1 MLSWNYVNQAMLSE
15 GWPEWGPRSRGG
27 QQTEP
32 VRGDEGQAPEDP
44 TMISFLEGT
53 IEYTGDKFVILNTG
67 GIGYKVNIVP
77 KLLNSLS
84 ENKAIVKVFVH
95 SQLNMREGTFD
106 LYGFDDREG
115 LELFHLLI
123 SVSGI
128 GPKNALNIMAS
139 VEPKHLKAAVVN
151 NDPEYLKKISGLG
164 PKTAQRLIIELQ
176 NKVDY
181 LEIGDMKGMD
191 LGQEGEAMEA
201 LVALGYT
208 LSQAKD
214 ALKEDAKGKTL
225 EQRVREALKLLGK
238 NRR

>member
-1 MLSWNYVNQAMLSE
+1 
-15 GWPEWGPRSRGG
+15 
-27 QQTEP
+27 
-32 VRGDEGQAPEDP
+32 
-44 TMISFLEGT
+44 MISFLEGT
-53 IEYTGDKFVILNTG
+53 IEHLGDKFVILNTG
-67 GIGYKVNIVP
+67 GIGYRVNIIP
-77 KLLNSLS
+77 KLLNSISKSQSPVNPAPSISANRQNGGGLGAGQGS
-84 ENKAIVKVFVH
+84 LVRLFVH

-106 LYGFDDREG
+106 MYGFDKREG

-128 GPKNALNIMAS
+128 GPKNALNIMSS

-164 PKTAQRLIIELQ
+164 PKTAQRLILELQ

-214 ALKEDAKGKTL
+214 ALKEDAKGRTL

>member
-1 MLSWNYVNQAMLSE
+1 
-15 GWPEWGPRSRGG
+15 
-27 QQTEP
+27 
-32 VRGDEGQAPEDP
+32 
-44 TMISFLEGT
+44 MISYLEGK
-53 IEYTGDKFVILNTG
+53 IEYLGDKFVILNTG

-77 KLLNSLS
+77 KLLNSLTKS
-84 ENKAIVKVFVH
+84 QDIVKLFIH
-95 SQLNMREGTFD
+95 SRLNMREGSFE
-106 LYGFDDREG
+106 LYGFDNQEG
-115 LELFHLLI
+115 LELFNLLV

-128 GPKNALNIMAS
+128 GPKNALNIMSS

-164 PKTAQRLIIELQ
+164 PKTAQRLIMELQ

-181 LEIGDMKGMD
+181 LETGDMQGMD

-201 LVALGYT
+201 LVSLGYT
-208 LSQAKD
+208 LNQAKE

>member
-1 MLSWNYVNQAMLSE
+1 
-15 GWPEWGPRSRGG
+15 
-27 QQTEP
+27 
-32 VRGDEGQAPEDP
+32 
-44 TMISFLEGT
+44 MISFLEGK
-53 IEYTGDKFVILNTG
+53 IEYSGDKFVILSTG

-84 ENKAIVKVFVH
+84 ESKAPVNTVKLHIH

-106 LYGFDDREG
+106 MYGFDKREG

-128 GPKNALNIMAS
+128 GPKNALNIMSS

-151 NDPEYLKKISGLG
+151 NDPDYLKKISGLG
-164 PKTAQRLIIELQ
+164 PKTARRLILELQ

-181 LEIGDMKGMD
+181 LSIGDMKGMD

-214 ALKEDAKGKTL
+214 ALQEDAKGKTL

>member
-1 MLSWNYVNQAMLSE
+1 
-15 GWPEWGPRSRGG
+15 
-27 QQTEP
+27 
-32 VRGDEGQAPEDP
+32 
-44 TMISFLEGT
+44 MISFLEGT
-53 IEYTGDKFVILNTG
+53 IEYSADKYIILNAG
-67 GIGYKVNIVP
+67 GIGYRVNIVP

-84 ENKAIVKVFVH
+84 ESKTIVNTVKLHIH

-106 LYGFDDREG
+106 MYGFDNRED

-128 GPKNALNIMAS
+128 GPKNALNIMSS
-139 VEPKHLKAAVVN
+139 VEPRHLKAAVIN
-151 NDPEYLKKISGLG
+151 NDPDYLKKISGLG
-164 PKTAQRLIIELQ
+164 PKTAQRLILELQ

-181 LEIGDMKGMD
+181 LEVGDMKGMD
-191 LGQEGEAMEA
+191 LGQEGEATEA
-201 LVALGYT
+201 LLTLGYT
-208 LSQAKD
+208 LSQAKE

>member
-1 MLSWNYVNQAMLSE
+1 
-15 GWPEWGPRSRGG
+15 
-27 QQTEP
+27 
-32 VRGDEGQAPEDP
+32 
-44 TMISFLEGT
+44 MISYLEGK
-53 IEYTGDKFVILNTG
+53 IEYLGDKFVILNTG

-77 KLLNSLS
+77 KLLNSIAESKTLVKGRSAEQS
-84 ENKAIVKVFVH
+84 EEQSPVKLLIH

-106 LYGFDDREG
+106 LYGFQDREG
-115 LELFHLLI
+115 LELFNLLI

-128 GPKNALNIMAS
+128 GPKNALNIMSS

-164 PKTAQRLIIELQ
+164 PKTAQRLIMELQ

-181 LEIGDMKGMD
+181 LETGDMQGMD

-201 LVALGYT
+201 LVSLGYT
-208 LSQAKD
+208 LNQAKE

>member
-1 MLSWNYVNQAMLSE
+1 
-15 GWPEWGPRSRGG
+15 
-27 QQTEP
+27 
-32 VRGDEGQAPEDP
+32 
-44 TMISFLEGT
+44 MISYLEGK
-53 IEYTGDKFVILNTG
+53 IEYLGDKFVILNTG
-67 GIGYKVNIVP
+67 GIGYKVNIIP
-77 KLLNSLS
+77 KLLNSISKNQSL
-84 ENKAIVKVFVH
+84 VKLHIH

-106 LYGFDDREG
+106 MYGFDNRED

-128 GPKNALNIMAS
+128 GPKNALNKMSS

-164 PKTAQRLIIELQ
+164 PKTAQRLILELQ

-191 LGQEGEAMEA
+191 LGQEGEATEA
-201 LVALGYT
+201 LLTLGYT
-208 LSQAKD
+208 LNQAKE

>member
-1 MLSWNYVNQAMLSE
+1 
-15 GWPEWGPRSRGG
+15 
-27 QQTEP
+27 
-32 VRGDEGQAPEDP
+32 
-44 TMISFLEGT
+44 MISYLEGT
-53 IEYTGDKFVILNTG
+53 IEYLGDKFVILNTG
-67 GIGYKVNIVP
+67 GIGYKVNMIP
-77 KLLNSLS
+77 KLLNSIS
-84 ENKAIVKVFVH
+84 KCQPPVKLFIH
-95 SQLNMREGTFD
+95 SQMNMREGTFD
-106 LYGFDDREG
+106 LYGFNDQEG

-128 GPKNALNIMAS
+128 GPKNAIGIMSS

-164 PKTAQRLIIELQ
+164 PKTAQRLIMELQ

-181 LEIGDMKGMD
+181 LETGDMQGMD

-201 LVALGYT
+201 LVSLGYT
-208 LSQAKD
+208 LNQAKE
-214 ALKEDAKGKTL
+214 ALSEDAKGKTL

>member
-1 MLSWNYVNQAMLSE
+1 
-15 GWPEWGPRSRGG
+15 
-27 QQTEP
+27 
-32 VRGDEGQAPEDP
+32 
-44 TMISFLEGT
+44 MISFLEGK
-53 IEYTGDKFVILNTG
+53 IEYSGDKYVILNTG
-67 GIGYKVNIVP
+67 GIGYKVNIIP

-84 ENKAIVKVFVH
+84 EDKPIVKFHIH

-106 LYGFDDREG
+106 MYGFDKIED

-128 GPKNALNIMAS
+128 GPKNALNIMSS

-151 NDPEYLKKISGLG
+151 NNPDYLKKISGLG
-164 PKTAQRLIIELQ
+164 PKTAQRLIMELQ

-191 LGQEGEAMEA
+191 LGQEGEATEA
-201 LVALGYT
+201 LLTLGYT

-238 NRR
+238 NRK

>member
-1 MLSWNYVNQAMLSE
+1 MIFFSYK
-15 GWPEWGPRSRGG
+15 
-27 QQTEP
+27 
-32 VRGDEGQAPEDP
+32 
-44 TMISFLEGT
+44 MISYLEGT
-53 IEYTGDKFVILNTG
+53 IEHSGNKFVILNTG

-77 KLLNSLS
+77 RLLNILA
-84 ENKAIVKVFVH
+84 NCKPPVKLFIH
-95 SQLNMREGTFD
+95 SQLNMREGVFD
-106 LYGFDDREG
+106 LYGFDKQED
-115 LELFHLLI
+115 LELFHLLT

-128 GPKNALNIMAS
+128 GPKNALNIMSS

-151 NDPEYLKKISGLG
+151 NDPDYLKKISGLG
-164 PKTAQRLIIELQ
+164 PKTAQRLIMELQ

-208 LSQAKD
+208 LGQAKE

>member
-1 MLSWNYVNQAMLSE
+1 
-15 GWPEWGPRSRGG
+15 
-27 QQTEP
+27 
-32 VRGDEGQAPEDP
+32 
-44 TMISFLEGT
+44 MISFLEGT
-53 IEYTGDKFVILNTG
+53 IEYKGDKFVILNTG
-67 GIGYKVNIVP
+67 GIGYKVNIIP
-77 KLLNSLS
+77 KLLDSIS
-84 ENKAIVKVFVH
+84 ESKATVKGRSAEQSEAQDRVKLFVH

-106 LYGFDDREG
+106 LYGFEDREG

-128 GPKNALNIMAS
+128 GPKNALNIMSS

-151 NDPEYLKKISGLG
+151 NDPDYLKKISGLG
-164 PKTAQRLIIELQ
+164 PKTAQRLIMELQ

-191 LGQEGEAMEA
+191 LGQEGEATEA
-201 LVALGYT
+201 LLTLGYT

>member
-1 MLSWNYVNQAMLSE
+1 
-15 GWPEWGPRSRGG
+15 
-27 QQTEP
+27 
-32 VRGDEGQAPEDP
+32 
-44 TMISFLEGT
+44 MISYLEGK
-53 IEYTGDKFVILNTG
+53 IEYLGDKFVILNTG

-84 ENKAIVKVFVH
+84 EDKPVVKLFIH
-95 SQLNMREGTFD
+95 SRLNMREGTFD
-106 LYGFDDREG
+106 LYGFEDREG
-115 LELFHLLI
+115 LELFHLLV

-128 GPKNALNIMAS
+128 GPKNALNIMSS
-139 VEPKHLKAAVVN
+139 VEPKHLNAAVVN
-151 NDPEYLKKISGLG
+151 NDPDYLKKISGLG
-164 PKTAQRLIIELQ
+164 PKTAQRLIMELQ

-191 LGQEGEAMEA
+191 LGQEGEATEA
-201 LVALGYT
+201 LLTLGYT
-208 LSQAKD
+208 LNQAKE

>member
-1 MLSWNYVNQAMLSE
+1 
-15 GWPEWGPRSRGG
+15 
-27 QQTEP
+27 
-32 VRGDEGQAPEDP
+32 
-44 TMISFLEGT
+44 MISYLEGK
-53 IEYTGDKFVILNTG
+53 IEYLGDKFVILNTG

-84 ENKAIVKVFVH
+84 EDKPVVKLFIH
-95 SQLNMREGTFD
+95 SRLNMREGTFD
-106 LYGFDDREG
+106 LYGFEDREG
-115 LELFHLLI
+115 LELFHLLV

-128 GPKNALNIMAS
+128 GPKNALNIMSS

-151 NDPEYLKKISGLG
+151 NDPDYLKKISGLG
-164 PKTAQRLIIELQ
+164 PKTAQRLIMELQ

-191 LGQEGEAMEA
+191 LGQEGEATEA
-201 LVALGYT
+201 LLTLGYT
-208 LSQAKD
+208 LNQAKE

>member
-1 MLSWNYVNQAMLSE
+1 
-15 GWPEWGPRSRGG
+15 
-27 QQTEP
+27 
-32 VRGDEGQAPEDP
+32 
-44 TMISFLEGT
+44 MISYLEGT
-53 IEYTGDKFVILNTG
+53 IEYLGDKYVILNAG
-67 GIGYKVNIVP
+67 GIGYRVNIVP

-84 ENKAIVKVFVH
+84 ESKTIVNTVKLHIH

-106 LYGFDDREG
+106 MYGFDNRED

-128 GPKNALNIMAS
+128 GPKNALNIMSS
-139 VEPKHLKAAVVN
+139 VEPRHLKAAVIN
-151 NDPEYLKKISGLG
+151 NDPDYLKKISGLG
-164 PKTAQRLIIELQ
+164 PKTAQRLILELQ

-181 LEIGDMKGMD
+181 LEVGDMKGMD
-191 LGQEGEAMEA
+191 LGQEGEATEA
-201 LVALGYT
+201 LLTLGYT
-208 LSQAKD
+208 LSQAKE

>member
-1 MLSWNYVNQAMLSE
+1 
-15 GWPEWGPRSRGG
+15 
-27 QQTEP
+27 
-32 VRGDEGQAPEDP
+32 
-44 TMISFLEGT
+44 MISYLEGK
-53 IEYTGDKFVILNTG
+53 IEYSGDKFIILSTG
-67 GIGYKVNIVP
+67 GIGYRVNIIP

-84 ENKAIVKVFVH
+84 QSKVLVKGRSPERSEGQASTIRLFVH

-106 LYGFDDREG
+106 MYGFNDREG

-128 GPKNALNIMAS
+128 GPKNALNIMSS
-139 VEPKHLKAAVVN
+139 VEPRHLKAAVVN
-151 NDPEYLKKISGLG
+151 NDPDYLKKISGLG
-164 PKTAQRLIIELQ
+164 PKTAQRLILELQ

-181 LEIGDMKGMD
+181 LEIGDMKGID
-191 LGQEGEAMEA
+191 LGQEGEATEA
-201 LVALGYT
+201 LLALGYT
-208 LSQAKD
+208 LSQAKE

>member
-1 MLSWNYVNQAMLSE
+1 
-15 GWPEWGPRSRGG
+15 
-27 QQTEP
+27 
-32 VRGDEGQAPEDP
+32 
-44 TMISFLEGT
+44 MISYLEGK
-53 IEYTGDKFVILNTG
+53 IEYSADKYVILNAG
-67 GIGYKVNIVP
+67 GIGYKVNMVP
-77 KLLNSLS
+77 KLLNSIS
-84 ENKAIVKVFVH
+84 KCQPPVKLFVH
-95 SQLNMREGTFD
+95 SQLNMREGIFD
-106 LYGFDDREG
+106 LYGFDKRED

-128 GPKNALNIMAS
+128 GPKNALNIMSS
-139 VEPKHLKAAVVN
+139 VEPKHLKAAVIN
-151 NDPEYLKKISGLG
+151 NDPDYLKKISGLG
-164 PKTAQRLIIELQ
+164 PKTARRLIMELQ

-238 NRR
+238 NRK

>member
-1 MLSWNYVNQAMLSE
+1 
-15 GWPEWGPRSRGG
+15 
-27 QQTEP
+27 
-32 VRGDEGQAPEDP
+32 
-44 TMISFLEGT
+44 MISFLEGT
-53 IEYTGDKFVILNTG
+53 IEYSGDKYVILNTG
-67 GIGYKVNIVP
+67 GIGHKVNIVP

-84 ENKAIVKVFVH
+84 KSQDKVKLFVH

-106 LYGFDDREG
+106 MYGFDNRGD
-115 LELFHLLI
+115 LDLFHLLI

-128 GPKNALNIMAS
+128 GPKNALNIMSS

-151 NDPEYLKKISGLG
+151 NDPDYLKKISGLG
-164 PKTAQRLIIELQ
+164 PKTAQRLILELQ

-191 LGQEGEAMEA
+191 LGQEGEATEA
-201 LVALGYT
+201 LLTLGYT

>member
-1 MLSWNYVNQAMLSE
+1 
-15 GWPEWGPRSRGG
+15 
-27 QQTEP
+27 
-32 VRGDEGQAPEDP
+32 
-44 TMISFLEGT
+44 MISYLEGK
-53 IEYTGDKFVILNTG
+53 IEYTGDKYVILNAG
-67 GIGYKVNIVP
+67 GIGYRVNIVP
-77 KLLNSLS
+77 MLLNSIS
-84 ENKAIVKVFVH
+84 ESKALVKGRSAEQSEAQPKMVKLHIH

-106 LYGFDDREG
+106 MYGFDKRED

-128 GPKNALNIMAS
+128 GPKNALNIMSS

-151 NDPEYLKKISGLG
+151 NDPDYLKKISGLG
-164 PKTAQRLIIELQ
+164 PKTAQRLIMELQ

-191 LGQEGEAMEA
+191 LGQEGEATEA
-201 LVALGYT
+201 LLTLGYT
-208 LSQAKD
+208 LNQAKE

-238 NRR
+238 NKTR

>member
-1 MLSWNYVNQAMLSE
+1 MGMKNPRKVRVAVLVGGPSSE
-15 GWPEWGPRSRGG
+15 HDVSLASGR
-27 QQTEP
+27 
-32 VRGDEGQAPEDP
+32 VVHAN
-44 TMISFLEGT
+44 L
-53 IEYTGDKFVILNTG
+53 DKDK
-67 GIGYKVNIVP
+67 YKVVP
-77 KLLNSLS
+77 
-84 ENKAIVKVFVH
+84 V
-95 SQLNMREGTFD
+95 
-106 LYGFDDREG
+106 
-115 LELFHLLI
+115 LI
-123 SVSGI
+123 GHKGEWPI
-128 GPKNALNIMAS
+128 
-139 VEPKHLKAAVVN
+139 EPKHLKAAVVN
-151 NDPEYLKKISGLG
+151 NDPDYLKKISGLG
-164 PKTAQRLIIELQ
+164 PKTAQRLIMELQ

>member
-1 MLSWNYVNQAMLSE
+1 
-15 GWPEWGPRSRGG
+15 
-27 QQTEP
+27 
-32 VRGDEGQAPEDP
+32 
-44 TMISFLEGT
+44 MISYLEGK
-53 IEYTGDKFVILNTG
+53 IEYSGDKFVILNTG
-67 GIGYKVNIVP
+67 GIGYKVNMVP
-77 KLLNSLS
+77 KLINSIS
-84 ENKAIVKVFVH
+84 KSQPPVKLFVH
-95 SQLNMREGTFD
+95 SQLNMREGGFD
-106 LYGFDDREG
+106 LYGFDKRDD

-123 SVSGI
+123 SVLGI
-128 GPKNALNIMAS
+128 GPKNALNIMSS
-139 VEPKHLKAAVVN
+139 VEPKHLKVAVVN

-164 PKTAQRLIIELQ
+164 PKTAQRLILELQ

>member
-1 MLSWNYVNQAMLSE
+1 
-15 GWPEWGPRSRGG
+15 
-27 QQTEP
+27 
-32 VRGDEGQAPEDP
+32 
-44 TMISFLEGT
+44 MISYLEGK
-53 IEYTGDKFVILNTG
+53 IEYSGDKFVILNTG
-67 GIGYKVNIVP
+67 GIGYKVNIIP
-77 KLLNSLS
+77 KLLNSIS
-84 ENKAIVKVFVH
+84 ESKALVKGRSAEQSEAQPNIKLHIH

-106 LYGFDDREG
+106 MYGFDDREG
-115 LELFHLLI
+115 LELFNLLI

-128 GPKNALNIMAS
+128 GPKNALNIMSS

-164 PKTAQRLIIELQ
+164 PKTAQRLILELQ

-191 LGQEGEAMEA
+191 LGQEGEATEA
-201 LVALGYT
+201 LLTLGYT
-208 LSQAKD
+208 LSQAKE

>member
-1 MLSWNYVNQAMLSE
+1 
-15 GWPEWGPRSRGG
+15 
-27 QQTEP
+27 
-32 VRGDEGQAPEDP
+32 
-44 TMISFLEGT
+44 MISYLEGK
-53 IEYTGDKFVILNTG
+53 IEYLGDKFVILNTG
-67 GIGYKVNIVP
+67 GIGYKVNIIP
-77 KLLNSLS
+77 KLLNSISKNQSL
-84 ENKAIVKVFVH
+84 VKLHIH

-106 LYGFDDREG
+106 MYGFDNRED

-128 GPKNALNIMAS
+128 GPKNALNIMSS

-164 PKTAQRLIIELQ
+164 PKTAQRLILELQ

-191 LGQEGEAMEA
+191 LGQEGEATEA
-201 LVALGYT
+201 LLTLGYT
-208 LSQAKD
+208 LNQAKE